1 MYKLGLTGTPV
12 LNTYEDLWSQIRFLN
27 KDLVGTNFF
36 AWRKKHFH
44 NANADKPW
52 LKFPDYQPKPESMTY
67 FQDLLALAGKVV
79 HKSQCLDLPPLVKTI
94 RYVDLHEQIARHYR
108 DMEKSFVTLIQDE
121 AVMADLKV
129 TQIMRLNQICSG
141 ILHTEEQDH
150 SLDTCKDEVLI
161 ELLGDLAPQNKFIIW
176 ANFKPAIARIEKIV
190 SALHL
195 ESAKIVGGQTVQE
208 RQAEIDR
215 FQENVKC
222 SVMIAN
228 QGAGGVGVNLQAA
241 NYMIYFS
248 KDYDLEKDL
257 QSEARNYRA
266 GSEIHDKVTRIDI
279 VTRGTI
285 EEVITEALANKLTM
299 AELITKVKERYAK

>member
-1 MYKLGLTGTPV
+1 MG
-12 LNTYEDLWSQIRFLN
+12 
-27 KDLVGTNFF
+27 
-36 AWRKKHFH
+36 
-44 NANADKPW
+44 
-52 LKFPDYQPKPESMTY
+52 Y
-67 FQDLLALAGKVV
+67 FSDLLHVSGKVV
-79 HKSQCLDLPPLVKTI
+79 SKEDALDLPPLVKTI
-94 RYVDLHEQIARHYR
+94 RYVDVHESIAQHYR

-176 ANFKPAIARIEKIV
+176 ANFKPAIARVEKIV

-195 ESAKIVGGQTVQE
+195 GSAKIVGGQKTDE

-215 FQENVKC
+215 FQNEAKC

-241 NYMIYFS
+241 SYSIYFS

-266 GSEIHDKVTRIDI
+266 GSEQHQKVTRIDL

-285 EEVITEALANKLTM
+285 EEIITEALAEKLTA
-299 AELITKVKERYAK
+299 AEMITKVKERYGKK